1 MGSNQKPSLPNPA
14 HILVGQ
20 GQTTVQL
27 SMVCFICADVWL
39 QVDGWMDGHA
49 IQIRFPQDSLGEAQ
63 EMERERCLEAYIM
76 DSLVSHGYQ
85 KGIINVNDL
94 SI

>member
-1 MGSNQKPSLPNPA
+1 
-14 HILVGQ
+14 
-20 GQTTVQL
+20 
-27 SMVCFICADVWL
+27 
-39 QVDGWMDGHA
+39 MDGHA